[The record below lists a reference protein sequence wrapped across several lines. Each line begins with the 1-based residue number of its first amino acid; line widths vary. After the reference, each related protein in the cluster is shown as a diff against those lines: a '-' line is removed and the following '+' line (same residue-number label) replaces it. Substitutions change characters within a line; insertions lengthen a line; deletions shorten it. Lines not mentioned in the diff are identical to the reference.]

1 MRVISIG
8 RVLVALVLCAAAA
21 RAAGAQAL
29 GYGIAGP
36 AGFTGFFGSS
46 GALIHAAGG
55 GELLA
60 GGRLGGGGEFGVLA
74 GSGGGLVV
82 TSLNGVYHGY
92 RITDE
97 EKVQPFLT
105 GGYTHMSSGEGSF
118 NAWNVGGGVDV
129 WVKPHVGLRV
139 EYRDHIRPDDRGAVH
154 YWTIRA
160 GVVFR

>member
-1 MRVISIG
+1 MSMISS
-8 RVLVALVLCAAAA
+8 RRALLALILCAIA

-36 AGFTGFFGSS
+36 AGVSGFFSTS
-46 GALIHAAGG
+46 GVQVHAAGG

-60 GGRLGGGGEFGVLA
+60 GGRVGGGGEFGVLGGA
-74 GSGGGLVV
+74 GGGLFV
-82 TSLNGVYHGY
+82 TSVNGVYHGY

-97 EKVQPFLT
+97 QKVQPFLT
-105 GGYTHMSSGEGSF
+105 GGYTYMSSGEGSF

-129 WVKPHVGLRV
+129 WLKKRVGLRV
-139 EYRDHIRPDDRGAVH
+139 EYRDHIRPDDRGTVH